1 LSEQGTANPERDE
14 EMRIMPSMKMKTM
27 GGALMVAA
35 ALGVLGVAGEARAQ
49 EPTTTMEAT
58 ERARA
63 ALEMARARVAVQAEA
78 RSAALEMA
86 LMRAEAV
93 LPEARAAL
101 EAAGMRA
108 EAAGMSAEAA
118 LPGAQAAMVGA
129 QADMARA
136 MSWGTAYRGPFVRS
150 AHFRT
155 RAPAPWLQEDSAA
168 QAYKAARDALNAGR
182 FADAA
187 KSFEGLRSRYPRSGY
202 VADSYYWQAFALY
215 RAGGRTE
222 LKKALG
228 LLAQQEN
235 RYPKA
240 DTRGDAE
247 GLRVRVESQLARLGD
262 AAAAEAVT
270 QQAKDPCQGEDQSVR
285 TAALSALMN
294 MNADQA
300 LPILKE
306 VLKSRDAC
314 SAQLRRQA
322 VFLVAQKMSDQSVD
336 ILLDLAQRN
345 PDPDPKVREA
355 AVFWLSQV
363 HTDQAVDALASILKE
378 SKDPN
383 LQERAVFALS
393 QQGSGRAMKI
403 LQEYAERPDA
413 PAKLRETAIFWIG
426 QNPKAGGTTYL
437 MDLYPKLRSDTL
449 KEKVIFSIGQ
459 SKLPRSHDWLLAR
472 AKDRSE
478 SVEVRK
484 NALFWAGQTGSL
496 SGADL
501 KSLYATL
508 TDPDMRKQVVFV
520 AGQSKD
526 KEAVDFLMDVAQND
540 KDPEIRK
547 TAVFWLGQSK
557 DPRVAQ
563 FLLTLIRK

>member
-1 LSEQGTANPERDE
+1 
-14 EMRIMPSMKMKTM
+14 MPSMKMMEPTARE
-27 GGALMVAA
+27 GALVTLATLAMLAM
-35 ALGVLGVAGEARAQ
+35 AGGTRAQ
-49 EPTTTMEAT
+49 QPTRET
-58 ERARA
+58 RA
-63 ALEMARARVAVQAEA
+63 AVEAARMSAETARMGAET
-78 RSAALEMA
+78 
-86 LMRAEAV
+86 
-93 LPEARAAL
+93 AL
-101 EAAGMRA
+101 EA
-108 EAAGMSAEAA
+108 
-118 LPGAQAAMVGA
+118 A

-136 MSWGTAYRGPFVRS
+136 ASWGTAYRGLSGRY

-155 RAPAPWLQEDSAA
+155 QAPAAWLQQDPAA

-182 FADAA
+182 YADAA
-187 KSFEGLRSRYPRSGY
+187 KAFEALRSKYPKSGY
-202 VADSYYWQAFALY
+202 VPDSYYWQAFALY
-215 RAGGRTE
+215 RVGGRGD
-222 LKKALG
+222 LKDAQK
-228 LLAQQEN
+228 LLAQQGA

-247 GLRVRVESQLARLGD
+247 GLRVRVESQLARMGD

-270 QQAKDPCQGEDQSVR
+270 QQAKDPCQSDDQSVR
-285 TAALSALMN
+285 AAALSALMN
-294 MNADQA
+294 MNAEQA

-306 VLKSRDAC
+306 VLKSRGEC

-363 HTDQAVDALASILKE
+363 HTDQAVDALESILKE
-378 SKDPN
+378 SKDPD

-393 QQGSGRAMKI
+393 QQGSERAVRI
-403 LQEYAERPDA
+403 LEQYAARADA

-426 QNPKAGGTTYL
+426 QNAKAGGTAYL
-437 MDLYPKLRSDTL
+437 MDLYPKLKSDTL
-449 KEKVIFSIGQ
+449 KEKAIFSIGQ
-459 SKLPRSHDWLLAR
+459 TKGAGSHDWLLAR

-478 SVEVRK
+478 SMEVRK
-484 NALFWAGQTGSL
+484 TALFWAGQTGSL

-501 KSLYATL
+501 KSLYASL
-508 TDPDMRKQVVFV
+508 TDPEMKKQVVFV
-520 AGQSKD
+520 AGQSEDKD
-526 KEAVDFLMDVAQND
+526 AVDFLMEVAKDD
-540 KDPEIRK
+540 KDPALRK

-563 FLLTLIRK
+563 FLLTLIGK